1 MATAKQNNDLRIS
14 NALKMLRRLA
24 AELKPKYNI
33 LDFVIHFLLTKTE
46 VFSCIWKECFCTEL
60 FCLYSYLV
68 SKCTFYKSK

>member
-33 LDFVIHFLLTKTE
+33 LDFVIRFLLTKTG
-46 VFSCIWKECFCTEL
+46 VFMYLERMF
-60 FCLYSYLV
+60 LY
-68 SKCTFYKSK
+68 